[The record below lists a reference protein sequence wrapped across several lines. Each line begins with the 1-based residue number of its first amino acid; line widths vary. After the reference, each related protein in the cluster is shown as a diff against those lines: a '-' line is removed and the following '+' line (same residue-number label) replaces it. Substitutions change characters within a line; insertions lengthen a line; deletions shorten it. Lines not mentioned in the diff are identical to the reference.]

1 MMEEEIFWL
10 ENSQPQENHRKNI
23 KSQIPIS
30 LTNELPSSNV
40 WMEEVPSNLANVLLK
55 VIIN

>member
-10 ENSQPQENHRKNI
+10 ENSQPQENHRKSI

-30 LTNELPSSNV
+30 LANKLSSSNV